1 MAPRRATTKKQ
12 VQKPASKPSKSKQKS
27 RAPISPE
34 TISDSGSEDD
44 TSSNGDSFIA
54 IDANDDDEEDYD
66 E

>member
-12 VQKPASKPSKSKQKS
+12 VQKLASKPSKSKQKL
-27 RAPISPE
+27 RAPIPPE

-54 IDANDDDEEDYD
+54 IDAKDDNEEDYD